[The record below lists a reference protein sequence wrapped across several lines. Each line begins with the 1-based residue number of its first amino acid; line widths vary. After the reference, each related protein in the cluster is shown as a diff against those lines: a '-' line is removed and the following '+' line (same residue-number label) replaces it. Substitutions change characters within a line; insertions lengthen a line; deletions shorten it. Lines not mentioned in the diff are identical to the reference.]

1 MGDLGRADTPARC
14 SPATPCNPLAPCQL
28 NAWPCPSPRRCHA
41 LQVLLLVA
49 TAEGIL
55 YEYAIEDLANPQGP
69 RCALGG
75 EWALLGSAGLAS

>member
-1 MGDLGRADTPARC
+1 
-14 SPATPCNPLAPCQL
+14 
-28 NAWPCPSPRRCHA
+28 